1 MAGSGDLITREYR
14 KFRGVDFGHRKDEVY
29 LYRSPDALNVWKNY
43 KGSNGNCIETRPDLE
58 LLKNYSDTI
67 FGLFF
72 YNNKLIVH
80 SGTNL
85 YEEDKVIYSSMAQN
99 ESVMFTYGKKLY
111 IIDGNEYLVY
121 DGTKVKAV
129 EGYIPTTTT
138 GKSATGEGTKYQD
151 VNLLTGVRKNAFVGD
166 GESTAFQLDTEEF
179 DPDYIVRAWV
189 NDEETV
195 KFSTDPSK
203 GIVTFETAPSVPDT
217 VGQTNVI
224 IQFRKTIKGY
234 RERIAKCTM
243 VEQFDNRV
251 FFSGNPDYPNVLFHS
266 ALEDPTYCSDLDY
279 YEEGT
284 DDSKITSIVTGNNAL
299 WVLKEPSQSNTTI
312 YYHNPALDDTYGKIY
327 PSVHS
332 SISTGCVAKG
342 INFNDVISFFS
353 DRGMEGITGDVT
365 TEQAIAH
372 RSSLVDSKLLNETN
386 YKNLILE
393 KWEGYLL
400 VIIDNKIYLADS
412 RAMFNNN
419 DHPEYE
425 WYYWEFA
432 KNITGTLV
440 KDGVL
445 YLCSDKEIYTL
456 TKTGEVEAY
465 WTTLEDEF
473 TCPQY
478 QKTTNKKGCVTDM
491 EGAEITISVKTDNN
505 KFEVIDRYKNTKG
518 YVVPRIKKKKWKSIQ
533 LKFSSNKPFY
543 LYSSTLEAYVGSYV
557 KR

>member
-1 MAGSGDLITREYR
+1 MATSGDLISRKYE

-85 YEEDKVIYSSMAQN
+85 YEEEKVIYSSMAQN
-99 ESVMFTYGKKLY
+99 KSVMWVYGKKLY
-111 IIDGNEYLVY
+111 IIDGSEYLVY

-138 GKSATGEGTKYQD
+138 GKSATGEGTKFQD
-151 VNLLTGVRKNAFVGD
+151 VNLLTGVRKNAFTGD

-179 DPDYIVRAWV
+179 DADYIVRAWV

-195 KFSTDPSK
+195 KFSTDPMR
-203 GIVTFETAPSVPDT
+203 GIVTFETAPSAPDT

-234 RERIAKCTM
+234 RDRITKCTM
-243 VEQFDNRV
+243 IEQFDNRI

-312 YYHNPALDDTYGKIY
+312 FYHNPALDDTYGKIY

-365 TEQAIAH
+365 TEQALDH
-372 RSSLVDSKLLNETN
+372 RSSLVDNKLLNEKN

-400 VIIDNKIYLADS
+400 VIIDNKIYLANS
-412 RAMFNNN
+412 KEMFTNN
-419 DHPEYE
+419 DHTEYE

-445 YLCSDKEIYTL
+445 YLCSEKEIYTL
-456 TKTGEVEAY
+456 TKQGEVEAY
-465 WTTLEDEF
+465 WTTLDDEF

-478 QKTTNKKGCVTDM
+478 QKTTNKKGCVVDI
-491 EGAEITISVKTDNN
+491 EGAEITVSVKTDNN
-505 KFEVIDRYKNTKG
+505 NFEVIDRYKNTKG